1 MGTGTDTTT
10 RREVTH
16 MSTEEKTAGMRLG
29 WGDCP
34 GVERDPDRL
43 AGAWTFGN
51 TRLPLHAVFENL
63 DGEAT
68 IQEVTRQFSVTE
80 EQIRTVLAH
89 TARMLKE
96 DRLTG
101 EYH

>member
-1 MGTGTDTTT
+1 MATDN
-10 RREVTH
+10 R
-16 MSTEEKTAGMRLG
+16 TETASLT

-34 GVERDPDRL
+34 GVERDPERL

-63 DGEAT
+63 AGGVSIEEIT
-68 IQEVTRQFSVTE
+68 EQFSVTE

-89 TARMLKE
+89 AARMLAE
-96 DRLTG
+96 DRLRPG
-101 EYH
+101 ESR

>member
-1 MGTGTDTTT
+1 
-10 RREVTH
+10 
-16 MSTEEKTAGMRLG
+16 MSTEEKIAGNKLN
-29 WGDCP
+29 WGDCH
-34 GVERDPDRL
+34 GVEREPGRL

-63 DGEAT
+63 AGGAT

-80 EQIRTVLAH
+80 EQIKNILAH
-89 TARMLKE
+89 TARMLEE

-101 EYH
+101 EEDH

>member
-1 MGTGTDTTT
+1 
-10 RREVTH
+10 
-16 MSTEEKTAGMRLG
+16 MSTREKTASKKLS

-34 GVERDPDRL
+34 GVQRDPERL

-63 DGEAT
+63 AGGAT
-68 IQEVTRQFSVTE
+68 IHEVTRQFSVTE
-80 EQIRTVLAH
+80 EQIKTVLAH
-89 TARMLKE
+89 TARMLEE

-101 EYH
+101 EDY

>member
-1 MGTGTDTTT
+1 
-10 RREVTH
+10 
-16 MSTEEKTAGMRLG
+16 MSTEEKIAGQKLN

-34 GVERDPDRL
+34 GVDRDPDRL
-43 AGAWTFGN
+43 ARAWTFDN

-63 DGEAT
+63 AGGAT

-80 EQIRTVLAH
+80 EQIKTILAH
-89 TARMLKE
+89 TARMLEE

-101 EYH
+101 EEDH